1 MRADGEVCC
10 LDNWHSR
17 SDLVTW
23 DRLESEPRNESSQMV
38 LSRTPITIIDLFA
51 GPGGLGEGFSSLKV
65 RNDIR
70 PFQIGLSIEKDR
82 AAHST
87 LQLRAFF
94 RQFHRDDVP
103 EDYYRLL
110 RGEITRHELFSR
122 HVEQAKAAVN
132 EAWLA
137 TLGEVNVSDLDQRV
151 RDVVSNERAWVLIG
165 GPPCQAYSLVGRS
178 RRGGISS
185 DDHRVFLYRE
195 YLRILAQHAPPV
207 FVMENVKG
215 LLSSKLGKESI
226 FQRILEDLSA
236 PTESLLNDAS
246 LRNPRNRHKVRYKL
260 YSLAREPRSH
270 DLNGSPPY
278 EPIDFVIRSERFG
291 VPQSRHRVII
301 VGVREDLAAEAP
313 RPLNQEESV
322 TVENVLKGLPRLRS
336 GLSKESDTR
345 DSWMKRVREVIDS
358 GHSRSW
364 RDAELLSVQ
373 KKLTEVVETL
383 RPSRADR
390 GSEFIP
396 TAPSIGYPG
405 GREWFLDP
413 RIGGVCNHASRGH
426 IAGDLHRYIFA
437 ACFAQVQGRSP
448 DLADFPSHLL
458 PAHRNVSLTGKAS
471 DFADRFRVQLAG
483 RPATTVTS
491 HIAKD
496 GHYYIHYDPSQ
507 CRSLTVREAA
517 RLQTFPD
524 NYFFCGNR
532 TEQYG
537 QVGNAVPPLLAC
549 KIASRIYELLQRTS
563 LLG

>member
-1 MRADGEVCC
+1 MPLHRK
-10 LDNWHSR
+10 
-17 SDLVTW
+17 
-23 DRLESEPRNESSQMV
+23 
-38 LSRTPITIIDLFA
+38 PIPIIDLFA
-51 GPGGLGEGFSSLKV
+51 GPGGLGEGFSSLNV
-65 RNDIR
+65 HGGTHTFR
-70 PFQIGLSIEKDR
+70 IGLSIEKDS

-94 RQFHRDDVP
+94 RQFHRDEVP

-110 RGEITRHELFSR
+110 RREITRHELFSR
-122 HVEQAKAAVN
+122 HAEQAKAAAN

-137 TLGEVNVSDLDQRV
+137 TLGEVDVADLDQRV
-151 RDVVSNERAWVLIG
+151 RDVVARERAWVLIG

-178 RRGGISS
+178 RRGGIRS

-195 YLRILAQHAPPV
+195 YLRMLAQHAPPI

-226 FQRILEDLSA
+226 FQRILDDLGA
-236 PTESLLNDAS
+236 PTESLSKDAS
-246 LRNPRNRHKVRYKL
+246 LPKPRTRQKVRYRL
-260 YSLAREPRSH
+260 YSLADEPRSH
-270 DLNGSPPY
+270 DLNGGPQY
-278 EPIDFVIRSERFG
+278 EPADFVIRSERYG
-291 VPQSRHRVII
+291 VPQCRHRVII
-301 VGVREDLAAEAP
+301 VGVREDLAAETP
-313 RPLNQEESV
+313 RPLDQEDPV
-322 TVENVLKGLPRLRS
+322 TVENVLKGLPSLRS
-336 GLSKESDTR
+336 GLSKESDTS
-345 DSWMKRVREVIDS
+345 DSWMKRVRDVIDS
-358 GHSRSW
+358 SHGGSW
-364 RDAELLSVQ
+364 RDAELLSIRSR
-373 KKLTEVVETL
+373 LIDVVETL
-383 RPSRADR
+383 RPARADR
-390 GSEFIP
+390 GGEFIP
-396 TAPSIGYPG
+396 TAPSIGYEG
-405 GREWFLDP
+405 GRDWFLDP
-413 RIGGVCNHASRGH
+413 RIGGVCNHSSRSH

-437 ACFAQVQGRSP
+437 ACFAQVEGRSP

-458 PAHRNVSLTGKAS
+458 PAHRNVSRTSKAS
-471 DFADRFRVQLAG
+471 DFADRFRVQLAA

-537 QVGNAVPPLLAC
+537 QVGNAVPPLLAY
-549 KIASRIYELLQRTS
+549 KIASRVYELLQRTS